1 MTLSSSHKNLIND
14 NYAHSDSQLDSHS
27 TLNQCTNHHD
37 LDLTQLQLY
46 LRQHY
51 SGFKAT
57 LTCQRFKGGQSNP
70 TYLLTCDTQRYVL
83 RRKPQ
88 GILLKSAHAVD
99 REYRVLKSLFETGF
113 PVAEPILLCQDDQII
128 GSWFYIMRF
137 VEGRIFWDPS
147 LPQMIASDRS
157 AIYEGAFE
165 ALLKINAIDVELVG
179 LSNYGRPGD
188 YFARQIS
195 RWERQYRASETHK
208 IDSMETLLHW
218 LKSQAPIAESR
229 VSLVHGDFRLDNL
242 IFHPHQPKVIA
253 VVDWELS
260 TLGHPAADLSYW
272 AMGLRLPRKE
282 GVLSGLAGLDRMS
295 LGIPSEEVWVQQF
308 FEQCKPNLTDRW
320 PFLLAFQFFRLAA
333 IAQGVY
339 ARSLQGNAASDYAK
353 KIGEMAP
360 QIATLGCDVIE

>member
-1 MTLSSSHKNLIND
+1 MTDTHVSKDVTHTQDSSSETRP
-14 NYAHSDSQLDSHS
+14 DSHS
-27 TLNQCTNHHD
+27 TLNQCTDHHD
-37 LDLTQLQLY
+37 LDLTQLQSY
-46 LRQHY
+46 LRQNH
-51 SGFKAT
+51 SDFKAP
-57 LTCQRFKGGQSNP
+57 LICQRFKGGQSNP

-83 RRKPQ
+83 RRKPK
-88 GILLKSAHAVD
+88 GVLLKSAHAVD
-99 REYRVLKSLFETGF
+99 REYRVLKALFDTGF
-113 PVAEPILLCQDDQII
+113 PVAQPILLCQDDQII

-147 LPQMIASDRS
+147 LPHMSSSDRQ

-165 ALLKINAIDVELVG
+165 ALIKLNAVNVDSVG
-179 LSNYGRPGD
+179 LANYGRPGD

-208 IDSMETLLHW
+208 IEPMETLLHW
-218 LKSQAPIAESR
+218 LKSQAPIAEGR

-242 IFHPHQPKVIA
+242 IFHPQEPKVIA
-253 VVDWELS
+253 IVDWELS

-272 AMGLRLPRKE
+272 AMGLRLPRQE
-282 GVLSGLAGLDRMS
+282 GVLSGLAGLDRMA
-295 LGIPSEEVWVQQF
+295 LGIPTENVWVQRF
-308 FEQCKPNLTDRW
+308 FEQHEPNLTERW

-353 KIGEMAP
+353 MIGEMAP
-360 QIATLGCDVIE
+360 EIAKLGCDVIV